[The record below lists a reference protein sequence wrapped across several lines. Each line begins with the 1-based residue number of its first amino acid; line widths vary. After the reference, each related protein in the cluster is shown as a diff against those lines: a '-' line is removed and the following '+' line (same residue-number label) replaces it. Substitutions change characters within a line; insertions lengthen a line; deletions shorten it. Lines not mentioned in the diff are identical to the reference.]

1 MKKILVVFSV
11 LVLILSLSFSSFAI
25 QIPQPTNDFF
35 VNDFANAISDEDEE
49 EIMKI
54 GADLFQQTTAQV
66 VVVTVDSLDG
76 YDVDEYALRLGR
88 EWGVGSKETNNG
100 VVLLLSVSDR
110 KVSIQAGYGL
120 EGCVTDAKSG
130 RILDEY
136 AIPYLRDNDFSTG
149 LLEAYKAITAVVCNE
164 YGVELNPDYEIN
176 NYNNTYETEHYDDFG
191 EDVLGAL
198 VIVFFIVLIFV
209 VILSRSSGGNSNNG
223 GGTYGGGHYR
233 GTTYHG
239 GSFSGGPRGGFSGG
253 PRGGFSGGSR
263 GGFSGGG
270 FRGGG
275 GSFGGGGASR
285 GF

>member
-1 MKKILVVFSV
+1 MKKIIAFFSV

-25 QIPQPTNDFF
+25 DFPQPTNDFF
-35 VNDFANAISDEDEE
+35 VNDFANVISDEDEA

-66 VVVTVDSLDG
+66 VVVTVDSLEG
-76 YDVDEYALRLGR
+76 YDVDEYALELGR
-88 EWGVGSKETNNG
+88 EWGVGSGKTNNG

-110 KVSIQAGYGL
+110 KISIQAGYGL
-120 EGCVTDAKSG
+120 EGCVTDTKSG
-130 RILDEY
+130 EILDTY

-149 LLEAYKAITAVVCNE
+149 LIEAYKAITAVVCNE
-164 YGVELNPDYEIN
+164 YGIELNPDYEIN
-176 NYNNTYETEHYDDFG
+176 YYHNTYESDSSDDFAG
-191 EDVLGAL
+191 DVLGGL
-198 VIVFFIVLIFV
+198 FIVIAIIVVFLIVLGKF
-209 VILSRSSGGNSNNG
+209 SGGSSNHG
-223 GGTYGGGHYR
+223 GGTYYGGGRHYR
-233 GTTYHG
+233 GTTHY
-239 GSFSGGPRGGFSGG
+239 
-253 PRGGFSGGSR
+253 GGFSGGSR

>member
-1 MKKILVVFSV
+1 MKKIFAVVSV
-11 LVLILSLSFSSFAI
+11 LILILSLSFSSFAI
-25 QIPQPTNDFF
+25 DFPEPTDELF
-35 VNDFANAISDEDEE
+35 VNDFANVISDEDEE

-130 RILDEY
+130 EILDTH
-136 AIPYLRDNDFSTG
+136 AIPYLRDNEFSTG
-149 LLEAYKAITAVVCNE
+149 LLEAYKGITAVVCNE
-164 YGVELNPDYEIN
+164 YGIELNPNYEIN
-176 NYNNTYETEHYDDFG
+176 YYNNTNEIENYDDFG

-198 VIVFFIVLIFV
+198 IIVFFIVLIFV
-209 VILSRSSGGNSNNG
+209 VILSRSSGGNSNHG
-223 GGTYGGGHYR
+223 GGSYGGGHYR
-233 GTTYHG
+233 GTIY
-239 GSFSGGPRGGFSGG
+239 RG
-253 PRGGFSGGSR
+253 GGFSGGSR